1 MFAENGVEKASII
14 DKTLKKY
21 GDMSASEL
29 VGITHKNNTP
39 WSKTYDGKAYEEIQ
53 DNTILKYH
61 GQRDGSLVQNTF
73 LWTREPSPCLPL
85 SIKY

>member
-1 MFAENGVEKASII
+1 MLFAENGVEKASII

-61 GQRDGSLVQNTF
+61 
-73 LWTREPSPCLPL
+73 
-85 SIKY
+85 KYEVE